1 VITNRSDISLA
12 LAVWLLHDEYDSQAG
27 KFNKYISA
35 TSIMKPLRH
44 ILLPRRMD
52 VGDNVIDVE
61 DFIARSMGHA
71 LHDSVEKAWVHGYA
85 RSLKLLGYPQHLI
98 DRVRI
103 NPTDDEVRA
112 SNEIIPIYMEQR
124 LFREIDGWTV
134 GGKFDFVT
142 EGIVQDQK
150 STSAYAWLLGSRD
163 DDYKLQMSLYRWLD
177 AGQPLRKIT
186 EDYGRINFIFT
197 DWQKMLARSNPK
209 YPQKRLLHKDIP
221 LMTLEETE
229 NWISRKLDLITRY
242 RNAPEKTI
250 PECTDEEL
258 WRSDPKYR
266 YYSDPQKTSGRSTKN
281 FESLAEARQFM
292 LNEKGGK
299 GIVITVPGEVQ
310 RCNYCSAFNICTQK
324 DKYIQIST

>member
-1 VITNRSDISLA
+1 MN
-12 LAVWLLHDEYDSQAG
+12 
-27 KFNKYISA
+27 
-35 TSIMKPLRH
+35 
-44 ILLPRRMD
+44 
-52 VGDNVIDVE
+52 
-61 DFIARSMGHA
+61 
-71 LHDSVEKAWVHGYA
+71 
-85 RSLKLLGYPQHLI
+85 
-98 DRVRI
+98 
-103 NPTDDEVRA
+103 
-112 SNEIIPIYMEQR
+112 
-124 LFREIDGWTV
+124 
-134 GGKFDFVT
+134 
-142 EGIVQDQK
+142 
-150 STSAYAWLLGSRD
+150 
-163 DDYKLQMSLYRWLD
+163 
-177 AGQPLRKIT
+177 
-186 EDYGRINFIFT
+186 
-197 DWQKMLARSNPK
+197 
-209 YPQKRLLHKDIP
+209 
-221 LMTLEETE
+221 LEETE

>member
-1 VITNRSDISLA
+1 MIVTNRSDISLS
-12 LAVWLLHDEYDSQAG
+12 LAVWLLHDEYDYLTED
-27 KFNKYISA
+27 NYISA
-35 TSIMKPLRH
+35 TTLMKPIRH
-44 ILLPRRMD
+44 IVLPPRIPYDEQQM
-52 VGDNVIDVE
+52 DVE
-61 DFIARSMGHA
+61 DLIASG
-71 LHDSVEKAWVHGYA
+71 LGKSIHDSIEKAWTKGYA
-85 RSLKLLGYPQHLI
+85 VSLKRLGYPENMI
-98 DRVRI
+98 NRVLI
-103 NPTDDEVRA
+103 NPTPA
-112 SNEIIPIYMEQR
+112 EIAAKTDPILIYIEQR
-124 LFREIDGWTV
+124 AIRKFKGFTI
-134 GGKFDFVT
+134 GGKFDMVT
-142 EGIVQDQK
+142 EGIPQDAK
-150 STSAYAWLLGSRD
+150 STSAYTWLYGGKD
-163 DDYKLQMSLYRWLD
+163 DDYCLQGSLYKWLNPD
-177 AGQPLRKIT
+177 KIT
-186 EDYGRINFIFT
+186 EDFIRINFIFT